1 MIKIKL
7 HIFAFMRIYLFPL
20 FALFLCASLSFSV
33 PGNAG
38 AEPANQF
45 AEEPVNQPAEMPA
58 KPRPVSNCQ
67 PQKQVKTLGNSQ
79 EKAQANAQDK
89 SKDRSQN
96 TSAII
101 VPEKKEEVES
111 VCIGETLFPVP
122 PPWAGNRVR
131 VPKSTVENLMVI
143 PPTLTLNGTEIS
155 LRREA
160 VAALAKMAEAAQKE
174 DINLQV
180 DSAYRGAAYQ
190 RAIYLKK
197 MGEGQKFK
205 HIARYTAPPGY
216 SEHSLGTVVDFHPS
230 QSGFERTKAYK
241 WLKKHAKEYGFA
253 ETYFRGNPFGITW
266 EPWHWKFAL
275 PETSKPLVPELK
287 PDTLTKHAV
296 DKKKEG

>member
-20 FALFLCASLSFSV
+20 FALFLCASLFFSV
-33 PGNAG
+33 PGNSVA
-38 AEPANQF
+38 A
-45 AEEPVNQPAEMPA
+45 PVEKPVDQPADMPV

-155 LRREA
+155 LRQEA

-216 SEHSLGTVVDFHPS
+216 SEHSLGTAVDFHPS